1 MPLPLPAAGILL
13 ALLPR
18 MVDNGAM
25 STDGGSTPGQQDA
38 VPPSV
43 RAQVLATEHWGLL
56 ASRSTTQSEVL
67 TRISMF
73 LTFTSASVVSV
84 ALVGQATR
92 FSEAFVMLAVIVL
105 CIDVVMGLL
114 TQVRVMNVGQEDMMY
129 VTAMNRLRA
138 AYVDLDPGVAPYL
151 MAAHHDDQ
159 AGSERTYFFFGNRSR
174 LGHVAGSSMVFMNSA
189 NAALIAILS
198 GLLLTLLGA
207 GTTAAV
213 IVGAV
218 CGFAFLAGSAYYGYR
233 SYSGTWSRYTPLS
246 PTPPG
251 EE

>member
-1 MPLPLPAAGILL
+1 MSTEGESPSGAPAGI
-13 ALLPR
+13 
-18 MVDNGAM
+18 
-25 STDGGSTPGQQDA
+25 
-38 VPPSV
+38 PPSV
-43 RAQVLATEHWGLL
+43 RAQLLATEHWGLL

-84 ALVGQATR
+84 ALVGQATK

-105 CIDVVMGLL
+105 CIDVAMGLL
-114 TQVRVMNVGQEDMMY
+114 TQIRVTNVGLEDLMY

-151 MAAHHDDQ
+151 MAAAHDDR
-159 AGSERTYFFFGNRSR
+159 AGADRTYFFFGNRNPR
-174 LGHVAGSSMVFMNSA
+174 LHVAGSSMTFMIA
-189 NAALIAILS
+189 VNAALLAILS
-198 GLLLTLLGA
+198 GLLMTLFGA
-207 GTTAAV
+207 GTVSAV

-218 CGFAFLAGSAYYGYR
+218 IGTAFLTGCSIHGYLTYMELWR
-233 SYSGTWSRYTPLS
+233 RFKPVS

-251 EE
+251 DKD

>member
-1 MPLPLPAAGILL
+1 
-13 ALLPR
+13 
-18 MVDNGAM
+18 M
-25 STDGGSTPGQQDA
+25 STDGENRAGQQDA

-43 RAQVLATEHWGLL
+43 RAQLLATEHWGLL

-92 FSEAFVMLAVIVL
+92 FSDAFVLLAVIVL
-105 CIDVVMGLL
+105 CIDVAMGLL
-114 TQVRVMNVGQEDMMY
+114 TQVRVMNVAQEDLMY
-129 VTAMNRLRA
+129 VTAMNRLRS

-151 MAAHHDDQ
+151 MAAHHDDE
-159 AGSERTYFFFGNRSR
+159 AGSAQTYFFFGNRSP
-174 LGHVAGSSMVFMNSA
+174 LSHVAGSSMVFMNTA

-198 GLLLTLLGA
+198 GLLLTLLGG

-213 IVGAV
+213 VVGAV
-218 CGFAFLAGSAYYGYR
+218 CGFAFLAGSAYLGYR
-233 SYSGTWSRYTPLS
+233 AYSGIWSRFTPLS
-246 PTPPG
+246 PSPPG
-251 EE
+251 GLP

>member
-1 MPLPLPAAGILL
+1 
-13 ALLPR
+13 

-25 STDGGSTPGQQDA
+25 STEDEATRNENSASPLEGLSPA
-38 VPPSV
+38 V
-43 RAQVLATEHWGLL
+43 RAQLLATEHWGLL

-105 CIDVVMGLL
+105 CIDAVMGLL
-114 TQVRVMNVGQEDMMY
+114 TQVRVLNVAQEDLMY

-138 AYVDLDPGVAPYL
+138 AYVDLDPGIAPYL
-151 MAAHHDDQ
+151 MAAHHDDE
-159 AGSERTYFFFGNRSR
+159 AGSARTYFFFGNRSN
-174 LGHVAGSSMVFMNSA
+174 LSHVAGSSMVFMNTA

-207 GTTAAV
+207 GTLPAV
-213 IVGAV
+213 IVGGV
-218 CGFAFLAGSAYYGYR
+218 CGFAFLAASAYYGYR
-233 SYSGTWSRYTPLS
+233 AYLGIWRRFTPVS
-246 PTPPG
+246 PTPPSG
-251 EE
+251 G